1 MGQYYLNP
9 ISGLVDYFLLLKF
22 TEKLHSQGM
31 KSNPRPLRHIIK
43 YVKNLQNILAMR
55 TSFYFNSSVVLTI

>member
-22 TEKLHSQGM
+22 TEKLHSQGT
-31 KSNPRPLRHIIK
+31 NPRPLCHIIK